1 MKILITGATGTVGGL
16 VVSQLADQGHELV
29 ALVRDAERAQGKLPK
44 TVELVEGDL
53 TRREDVGEALKGVDR
68 AFLNMADDNGAAFA
82 AAAGGSGLGGVAL
95 LSSFSTF
102 IPLTNGERNI
112 IAARH
117 RAGEKALSDAGVPSA
132 FLRCAGFD
140 YNILMWARHAAST
153 GVIRA
158 PYPDAKL
165 PVVDPAD
172 IAASVAAVLTAD
184 PAITGTF
191 VITGPEKLSVTDQAA
206 VLSSVLGRTLKVE
219 RISEAEAALVGFPGG
234 TPELVTSSVLGTL
247 GDMAAALEPTDGV
260 LTLTGHAPRP
270 FREWANDHS
279 EAFS

>member
-16 VVSQLADQGHELV
+16 VASQLAGQGHELV
-29 ALVRDAERAQGKLPK
+29 ALVRDADRARDTLPDEAEI
-44 TVELVEGDL
+44 VVGDL
-53 TRREDVGEALKGVDR
+53 TNKDDVVRALDGVNR

-82 AAAGGSGLGGVAL
+82 QAAAETGLQGVAL

-102 IPLTNGERNI
+102 IELPNGERNI
-112 IAARH
+112 VTARH
-117 RAGEKALSDAGVPSA
+117 RTGERALTDAGVPSA

-140 YNILMWARHAAST
+140 YNILMWAGHAAAT

-158 PYPDAKL
+158 PFPDAKL

-172 IAASVAAVLTAD
+172 IAASAVAVIIAE

-206 VLSSVLGRTLKVE
+206 VLSGVLGRSIEVE
-219 RISEAEAALVGFPGG
+219 KITEAEAVAMSFPED
-234 TPELVTSSVLGTL
+234 TPELVTSSTLGTL
-247 GDMAAALEPTDGV
+247 GEMAAALPVHDGV
-260 LTLTGHAPRP
+260 QTLTGHAPRT
-270 FREWANDHS
+270 FREWATDHE
-279 EAFS
+279 EAFA

>member
-1 MKILITGATGTVGGL
+1 VKILITGATGTVGGL
-16 VVSQLADQGHELV
+16 VASQLVGRGHELV
-29 ALVRDAERAQGKLPK
+29 ALVRDTGRGHGKLPDV
-44 TVELVEGDL
+44 VELVEGDL
-53 TRREDVGEALKGVDR
+53 TRREDVVDALNGVDR

-82 AAAGGSGLGGVAL
+82 AAAGETGLGGVAL

-102 IPLTNGERNI
+102 IPLPNGDRNVV
-112 IAARH
+112 AARH
-117 RAGEKALSDAGVPSA
+117 RAGEKALRDAGVPSA

-140 YNILMWARHAAST
+140 YNILMWAADAAST

-165 PVVDPAD
+165 PVLDPAD
-172 IAASVAAVLTAD
+172 IAASVVAVLTAD

-191 VITGPEKLSVTDQAA
+191 VITGPDKLSVTDQAA
-206 VLSSVLGRTLKVE
+206 VLSSVLGRSLKVE
-219 RISEAEAALVGFPGG
+219 RISEAEAAAIGFPEG

-260 LTLTGHAPRP
+260 LTLTGHAPRA
-270 FREWANDHS
+270 FRDWANEHQ